1 MSTTVNQALLP
12 PTVIP
17 RPVPSQGTSSTI
29 GQAQQTIAAPAVVA
43 GFGFWSGKDVRV
55 EFRPAAADSGIVF
68 VRGDLP
74 RPVRIPADVRHRIE
88 SPRRTTLCC
97 GGATVEMIEHVMAAL
112 AGLAIDNCEVWVDQ
126 SEMPGCDGSS
136 LPFVTALEA
145 AGIVDQPDCR
155 PQLIVSEVT
164 RVGDADHWIEARPAT
179 CDGLS
184 VRYRLDYSDS
194 SPAIGR
200 QTNEFEITPLVF
212 RRELASSRT
221 FMLEDEA
228 KWLLSQGLGTRV
240 QPTDVLVF
248 NDEGPIKNELRYR
261 DECVRHKILDV
272 IGDLALAG
280 CQIVG
285 HIVAHRSGH
294 RLNAELVKALL
305 QEGEIIRP
313 QRKVA

>member
-1 MSTTVNQALLP
+1 MSTTVNHALLL
-12 PTVIP
+12 PTVNS
-17 RPVPSQGTSSTI
+17 RPGRLQRTSSTI
-29 GQAQQTIAAPAVVA
+29 GQSQQTIAMPTVVE
-43 GFGFWSGKDVRV
+43 GFGFWSCKDVRV
-55 EFRPAAADSGIVF
+55 EFRPAEPDTGIVF

-74 RPVRIPADVRHRIE
+74 TPVRIPADVRHRVE
-88 SPRRTTLCC
+88 SPRRTTLSC
-97 GGATVEMIEHVMAAL
+97 GGATVEMVEHVLAAL
-112 AGLAIDNCEVWVDQ
+112 SGLAIDNCEVWVDQ

-145 AGIVDQPDCR
+145 AGSVDQQDCR
-155 PQLIVSEVT
+155 PQLIVGDVT

-179 CDGLS
+179 GDGLS
-184 VRYRLDYSDS
+184 IRYRLDYSDS

-200 QTNEFEITPLVF
+200 QTNEFEITPPVF
-212 RRELASSRT
+212 RHELAPSRT

-240 QPTDVLVF
+240 KPTDVLVF
-248 NDEGPIKNELRYR
+248 NDEGPLENELRYD
-261 DECVRHKILDV
+261 DECVRHKVLDV

-305 QEGEIIRP
+305 QEGEIVRP
-313 QRKVA
+313 QRKSA